1 MDEKALF
8 QRLDRIIELLE
19 ESVKKPTILAR
30 ITSGLA
36 TGAGIM
42 GILSA
47 IDIIKTWL
55 GG

>member
-1 MDEKALF
+1 MDEIIK
-8 QRLDRIIELLE
+8 RLDRIIELLE
-19 ESVKKPTILAR
+19 TITTPPSLLSRILA
-30 ITSGLA
+30 GAA
-36 TGAGIM
+36 TGAGIL